1 MFLHCLS
8 KWCAETF
15 QLAIWNDSRDWR
27 AIKVKKWKEKK
38 RKKNGH
44 MENPRMEL
52 VHMVLKMLSF
62 QRSQT

>member
-27 AIKVKKWKEKK
+27 AIKVKNGKKKKGKKKWTHGK
-38 RKKNGH
+38 
-44 MENPRMEL
+44 
-52 VHMVLKMLSF
+52 S
-62 QRSQT
+62 